1 MYKDEN
7 MTIEERRKYLRKM
20 KKRYR
25 KVNRKERSNLL
36 EEMQAVTEMHR
47 KSLIRLMNGSLERK
61 PRSKQRGHRYGGE
74 VDDALRVIAESLDYI
89 CAERLQPNLV
99 WIAKHLARHDEMR
112 ITDDLLSQLECI
124 SVSTVRRILKRVRQD
139 QCRLPRKGPERA
151 NRLTRNIPAKRIA
164 WDEEQPGH
172 FEVDSVHHCGVSASG
187 QYVHTLQMIDVATSW
202 SERAAV
208 LGRSYLVMQ
217 DGFERSLARL
227 PFPVQEIHPDN
238 GSEFF
243 NHHLLRF
250 WDQAVQGVELS
261 RSRAWQKN
269 DNRFVE
275 QKNDTLVRAYLG
287 YDRLDTVAQTN
298 LLNQLYELMWLYY
311 NFFQPV
317 MRLREKIYFPSN
329 GKHSRIKRR
338 FDQAQTPFERLCR
351 TGVLDPQ
358 TQAALQDL
366 RDKTNPRQLRQD
378 IYDMIDQLFALPC
391 ASADQSED
399 VFQTIG
405 LWKSGQ
411 ERTAHFST
419 DPTTASAT
427 SLISLSSQHEMER
440 MP

>member
-1 MYKDEN
+1 
-7 MTIEERRKYLRKM
+7 
-20 KKRYR
+20 
-25 KVNRKERSNLL
+25 
-36 EEMQAVTEMHR
+36 
-47 KSLIRLMNGSLERK
+47 MNGSLERK

-112 ITDDLLSQLECI
+112 ITDDLLNKLECI
-124 SVSTVRRILKRVRQD
+124 SISTVRRILKRVRQD

-243 NHHLLRF
+243 NHHLMRF

-261 RSRAWQKN
+261 RSR
-269 DNRFVE
+269 E
-275 QKNDTLVRAYLG
+275 IGRAH
-287 YDRLDTVAQTN
+287 V
-298 LLNQLYELMWLYY
+298 
-311 NFFQPV
+311 
-317 MRLREKIYFPSN
+317 
-329 GKHSRIKRR
+329 
-338 FDQAQTPFERLCR
+338 
-351 TGVLDPQ
+351 
-358 TQAALQDL
+358 
-366 RDKTNPRQLRQD
+366 
-378 IYDMIDQLFALPC
+378 
-391 ASADQSED
+391 
-399 VFQTIG
+399 
-405 LWKSGQ
+405 
-411 ERTAHFST
+411 
-419 DPTTASAT
+419 
-427 SLISLSSQHEMER
+427 
-440 MP
+440 

>member
-99 WIAKHLARHDEMR
+99 WIAKHIARHDEMR

-124 SVSTVRRILKRVRQD
+124 SISTVRRILKRVRQD

-187 QYVHTLQMIDVATSW
+187 QYVHTLQMI
-202 SERAAV
+202 
-208 LGRSYLVMQ
+208 
-217 DGFERSLARL
+217 
-227 PFPVQEIHPDN
+227 
-238 GSEFF
+238 
-243 NHHLLRF
+243 
-250 WDQAVQGVELS
+250 
-261 RSRAWQKN
+261 
-269 DNRFVE
+269 
-275 QKNDTLVRAYLG
+275 
-287 YDRLDTVAQTN
+287 
-298 LLNQLYELMWLYY
+298 
-311 NFFQPV
+311 
-317 MRLREKIYFPSN
+317 
-329 GKHSRIKRR
+329 
-338 FDQAQTPFERLCR
+338 
-351 TGVLDPQ
+351 
-358 TQAALQDL
+358 
-366 RDKTNPRQLRQD
+366 
-378 IYDMIDQLFALPC
+378 
-391 ASADQSED
+391 
-399 VFQTIG
+399 
-405 LWKSGQ
+405 
-411 ERTAHFST
+411 
-419 DPTTASAT
+419 
-427 SLISLSSQHEMER
+427 
-440 MP
+440 